1 VTGIVFADAAEQD
14 FEAIGDYIAL
24 QNPGRAVT
32 FVLELRERCM
42 SIAEM
47 PKRFPL
53 LQSNRS
59 AGIRRCVHGSY
70 LIFYRIESERIEILH
85 VLHGATDYETLLF
98 PDN

>member
-1 VTGIVFADAAEQD
+1 VTRIAFADAAEQD
-14 FEAIGDYIAL
+14 LETIGDFIAL

-32 FVLELRERCM
+32 LVLELRERCM
-42 SIAEM
+42 SLAEM

>member
-1 VTGIVFADAAEQD
+1 MRIVFANTAEQD
-14 FEAIGDYIAL
+14 LEAIGDYIAQ

-32 FVLELRERCM
+32 FVLELRERC
-42 SIAEM
+42 IGLANM

-53 LQSNRS
+53 LRRHHS

-85 VLHGATDYETLLF
+85 VLHGATDYESPLF
-98 PDN
+98 S

>member
-1 VTGIVFADAAEQD
+1 VTRIVFADAAEQD
-14 FEAIGDYIAL
+14 LEAIGDYIAQ
-24 QNPGRAVT
+24 QNLHRAVT

-47 PKRFPL
+47 SKRSPL

-59 AGIRRCVHGSY
+59 AGIRRCAHGSH